1 MEFWEISTLGTSYG
15 LVVLLV
21 SQDQHYLSNRF
32 LKILICKLNQL
43 DFAFFDITHVLLFTL
58 LHPVSRITH
67 AVASKCFIPYNIA
80 LLSFDIYT
88 ISVI

>member
-32 LKILICKLNQL
+32 LKILICKLNWL
-43 DFAFFDITHVLLFTL
+43 DFAFFDIAHVLLFTL
-58 LHPVSRITH
+58 LHCFKDNTCS
-67 AVASKCFIPYNIA
+67 ASKCFIPYNVA